1 MNTLISIGNI
11 CLGIVI
17 GYYLFSWSVS
27 IKQKKYQK
35 TIEDFYNDIL
45 KNILLIKFI
54 KRINQMAFFK
64 YKDYELIYNLNNSTI
79 NVFKGD
85 ECIQTSSSITD
96 KLRTDII
103 NEIKRLWGS
112 EILNVI
118 EVNGCIYSVNI
129 VQEEMNRVSSQIFNI
144 LKQQGNSNLN
154 DLFSLDLSSLG
165 IKNENTIEPHY
176 SVDELLDKINKEGI
190 NKLTKEEL
198 DFLKKSAE

>member
-1 MNTLISIGNI
+1 MNTLIPISNI
-11 CLGIVI
+11 CLGVVI

-27 IKQKKYQK
+27 LKQKKYQK
-35 TIEDFYNDIL
+35 TIEDFYLDIL
-45 KNILLIKFI
+45 KNILLIRFI

-64 YKDYELIYNLNNSTI
+64 YKDYDVIYNLNNSTV

-85 ECIQTSSSITD
+85 ECIQTSSSISG

-103 NEIKRLWGS
+103 NEIKRLWGN

-118 EVNGCIYSVNI
+118 EVNGCLYSVNI
-129 VQEEMNRVSSQIFNI
+129 VQEEMNRVSSQIFNM
-144 LKQQGNSNLN
+144 LKQQGNSNLSEFN
-154 DLFSLDLSSLG
+154 LSDLGFKPDNN
-165 IKNENTIEPHY
+165 IDQY
-176 SVDELLDKINKEGI
+176 SVDDLLDKINKEGI

>member
-1 MNTLISIGNI
+1 MNTLIPISNI
-11 CLGIVI
+11 CLGVVI

-27 IKQKKYQK
+27 LRQKKYQK
-35 TIEDFYNDIL
+35 TIEDFYLDIL
-45 KNILLIKFI
+45 KNILLIRFI

-64 YKDYELIYNLNNSTI
+64 YKDYEVIYNLNNSTV

-85 ECIQTSSSITD
+85 ECIQTSSSISD

-103 NEIKRLWGS
+103 NEIKRLWGN

-118 EVNGCIYSVNI
+118 EVNGCLYSVNI
-129 VQEEMNRVSSQIFNI
+129 VQEEMNRVSSQIFNM
-144 LKQQGNSNLN
+144 LKQQGNSNLSEFN
-154 DLFSLDLSSLG
+154 LSDLGFKPDNN
-165 IKNENTIEPHY
+165 IDQY
-176 SVDELLDKINKEGI
+176 SVDDLLDKINKEGI

>member
-1 MNTLISIGNI
+1 MNTLIPISNI
-11 CLGIVI
+11 CLGVVI

-27 IKQKKYQK
+27 LKQKKYQK
-35 TIEDFYNDIL
+35 TIEDFYLDIL
-45 KNILLIKFI
+45 KNILLIRFI

-64 YKDYELIYNLNNSTI
+64 YKDYEVIYNLNNSTV

-85 ECIQTSSSITD
+85 ECIQTSSSISD

-103 NEIKRLWGS
+103 NEIKRLWGN

-118 EVNGCIYSVNI
+118 EVNGCLYSVNI
-129 VQEEMNRVSSQIFNI
+129 VQEEMNRVSSQIFNM
-144 LKQQGNSNLN
+144 LKQQGNSNLSEFN
-154 DLFSLDLSSLG
+154 LSDLGFKPDNN
-165 IKNENTIEPHY
+165 IDQY
-176 SVDELLDKINKEGI
+176 SVDDLLDKINKEGI